1 MELSNYLRDPMSAAL
16 IAGGITAAYIHL
28 KAQLNNEGKLELNK
42 YTKPAVLNAELHKTF
57 PEEKGI
63 KKMMTSFDLLKSTNP
78 RLVVDAYMKGVTP
91 YADKISS
98 KDESFLL
105 DEIETIDFLKD
116 LNIKTYWERMSVAT
130 RSATWQYL
138 QTLYMLGTTI
148 TSIPDDTLKMI
159 ENIAKECAEK
169 MQDGDGDLNQD
180 ALMKMMSGMLGGMP
194 KK

>member
-1 MELSNYLRDPMSAAL
+1 MASV
-16 IAGGITAAYIHL
+16 TAFNDMMGQFL
-28 KAQLNNEGKLELNK
+28 
-42 YTKPAVLNAELHKTF
+42 VELHKTF

-78 RLVVDAYMKGVTP
+78 RLVVDAFMNGVTP
-91 YADKISS
+91 YADRISA

-105 DEIETIDFLKD
+105 KEIDTIDFLKD
-116 LNIKTYWERMSVAT
+116 LNIKSYWVKMSKST
-130 RSATWQYL
+130 KGATWQYL

-159 ENIAKECAEK
+159 EGIAKQCAEK
-169 MQDGDGDLNQD
+169 METEGGELDQD
-180 ALMKMMSGMLGGMP
+180 AIMKMMGSMLGGLP

>member
-1 MELSNYLRDPMSAAL
+1 MASV
-16 IAGGITAAYIHL
+16 TAFNDMMGQFL
-28 KAQLNNEGKLELNK
+28 
-42 YTKPAVLNAELHKTF
+42 VELHKTF
-57 PEEKGI
+57 PDEKGI
-63 KKMMTSFDLLKSTNP
+63 KKMMTSFDVLKSSNP

-105 DEIETIDFLKD
+105 EEIETIEFLKD
-116 LNIKTYWERMSVAT
+116 LNIKSYWERMSANT
-130 RSATWQYL
+130 RAATWQYL

-159 ENIAKECAEK
+159 EGIAKDCADK
-169 MQDGDGDLNQD
+169 MQADGDGIDQD
-180 ALMKMMSGMLGGMP
+180 ALMKMMGGMLGNLP